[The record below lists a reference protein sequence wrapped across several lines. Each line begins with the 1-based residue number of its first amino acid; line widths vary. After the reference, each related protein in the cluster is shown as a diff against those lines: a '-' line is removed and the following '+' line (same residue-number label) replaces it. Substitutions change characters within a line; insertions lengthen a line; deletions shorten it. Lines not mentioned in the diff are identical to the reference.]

1 MKKLIKKI
9 KKWLAHKLGVDAIDE
24 IPTQKFTVI
33 NKPLVAN
40 ISLDIAIPNEALE
53 MLSELS
59 EADYYNFVKFEIK
72 KSVGDF
78 AVKVL
83 PELMSYTIETRGSNQ
98 IIRCRLDVVPPID
111 KAPLA
116 ELLTKQ
122 KIEEDKKYEEFHN
135 ED

>member
-1 MKKLIKKI
+1 MKKLTKKI

-24 IPTQKFTVI
+24 IPSQKFTVI

-53 MLSELS
+53 MLSE
-59 EADYYNFVKFEIK
+59 ADHYNFVKFEIK

-98 IIRCRLDVVPPID
+98 IIRCRLDVVPPVT
-111 KAPLA
+111 KASLA
-116 ELLTKQ
+116 ELLT
-122 KIEEDKKYEEFHN
+122 EKK
-135 ED
+135 D